1 MMKNS
6 LLKFG
11 KNLIDLWVFYAFISM
26 FFAGFTSVIA
36 KQGLVGI
43 SAELGLT
50 IRTIFVFF
58 FVTLFAMMAVTSSE
72 LSLLRKE
79 NFIWLG
85 LSGVTTALSWIFYY
99 KALKLGDVATVALI
113 DKGSVIVAIFLAWL
127 ILKEIITLRIILGAC
142 FMLLG
147 LIIIT
152 KK

>member
-1 MMKNS
+1 MERW
-6 LLKFG
+6 
-11 KNLIDLWVFYAFISM
+11 IFYAFFSM

-50 IRTIFVFF
+50 IRTIFVFC

-99 KALKLGDVATVALI
+99 KALKVGDVATVALI